1 MFNKRNLSNYSYFLR
16 APKFHAQR
24 GVAKYLLCHILVYIN
39 LICIIDIKHV
49 TIQMQQNICFFVD
62 KMFLSNYH
70 FSNIELTNGFRTLSN
85 IYWSFYVE
93 KS

>member
-1 MFNKRNLSNYSYFLR
+1 MFNKRNLSNYSDFLR
-16 APKFHAQR
+16 APKFHARR
-24 GVAKYLLCHILVYIN
+24 GVVKYLLCHILVYIN
-39 LICIIDIKHV
+39 LICIIDIKTRHNSDA
-49 TIQMQQNICFFVD
+49 TKYFFID
-62 KMFLSNYH
+62 KMFLSNYY